1 MSQLHELRNFYHHDR
16 DMEER
21 AERNRVAGG
30 IIHKHTGSYAPSE
43 NDADAWRALQ
53 LGLVRDLAAL
63 LNEAHAILD
72 AAPAPEAAPEE
83 PAESGPASAG
93 GIRVKSQGYE

>member
-1 MSQLHELRNFYHHDR
+1 M
-16 DMEER
+16 
-21 AERNRVAGG
+21 
-30 IIHKHTGSYAPSE
+30 
-43 NDADAWRALQ
+43 
-53 LGLVRDLAAL
+53 RDLAAL

-72 AAPAPEAAPEE
+72 AAPAPEAAPQE

>member
-72 AAPAPEAAPEE
+72 AAA
-83 PAESGPASAG
+83 GPRGGTAG
-93 GIRVKSQGYE
+93 TRGVQAKPRQAGSV